1 LKPSEQ
7 NSEPNDLLSL
17 VTLWYAAK
25 DAVVHLSA
33 SSDERFTEQF
43 TFREIKRIAK
53 IVRRVSK
60 NRGMDPSSLIR
71 QAVRIWLANGS
82 HLTDEEKKDLGL
94 PSDGAQK

>member
-1 LKPSEQ
+1 MQ
-7 NSEPNDLLSL
+7 
-17 VTLWYAAK
+17 WYAVK
-25 DAVVHLSA
+25 VWVERLRAV
-33 SSDERFTEQF
+33 SDEPFTDQF

-60 NRGMDPSSLIR
+60 NRGMDASSLIR

-94 PSDGAQK
+94 VESAHEK